1 MLIGYSMPL
10 EIDILALKNKD
21 EDAFRVLID
30 TFGKS
35 IFNLCLGIVPI
46 AEDAEDI
53 SQEVFIEAFKSIHT
67 FREGAHIKTWLYRI
81 AINKCYDHLK
91 WTKRK
96 KRYALLQPLFNKDEE
111 PIEIPSNFQHPGIV
125 LENKEH
131 AKVLYAAMESLPENQ
146 NTAFVL
152 YEMQGMNYKEIS
164 ETMSVSVSSVEAL
177 LFRARAALRKKLHTY
192 YYNNTS
198 FKK

>member
-1 MLIGYSMPL
+1 MPV
-10 EIDILALKNKD
+10 EIDIQALKGKS
-21 EDAFRVLID
+21 EGAFRQLVN
-30 TFGKS
+30 TFSKD
-35 IFNLCLGIVPI
+35 IYNVCLGIVPNV
-46 AEDAEDI
+46 EDAEDI
-53 SQEVFIEAFKSIHT
+53 AQEVFVEAYRSIHT

-96 KRYALLQPLFNKDEE
+96 KRFAILMPLFNREEE

-131 AKVLYAAMESLPENQ
+131 AKILYAALETLPENQ
-146 NTAFVL
+146 HTAFLL
-152 YEMQGMNYKEIS
+152 YEIQGMNYREIA
-164 ETMSVSVSSVEAL
+164 ETMQVSVSSVEAL
-177 LFRARAALRKKLHTY
+177 LFRGRTALRKKLHKY
-192 YYNNTS
+192 YYDSTS

>member
-1 MLIGYSMPL
+1 MPL
-10 EIDILALKNKD
+10 EIDIEALKKKD
-21 EDAFRVLID
+21 EQAFKQLVDSL
-30 TFGKS
+30 GKD
-35 IFNLCLGIVPI
+35 IFNLCLGIV
-46 AEDAEDI
+46 AVTEDAEDLA
-53 SQEVFIEAFKSIHT
+53 QETFVEAYRSIND
-67 FREGAHIKTWLYRI
+67 FREGAHIKTWLFRI

-91 WTKRK
+91 FTKRK
-96 KRYALLQPLFNKDEE
+96 KRYALLQPLFNREEE

-131 AKVLYAAMESLPENQ
+131 AKVLYAALNALPENQ

-152 YEMQGMNYKEIS
+152 YEMQGMNYKEIA

-177 LFRARAALRKKLHTY
+177 LFRARAALRKKLHNY

-198 FKK
+198 FNK